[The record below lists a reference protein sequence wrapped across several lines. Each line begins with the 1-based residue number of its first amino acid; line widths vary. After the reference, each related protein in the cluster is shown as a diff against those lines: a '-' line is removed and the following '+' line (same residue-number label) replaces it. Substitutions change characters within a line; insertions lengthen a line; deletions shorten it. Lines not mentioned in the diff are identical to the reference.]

1 MSKIKGLPN
10 VRKPLFLSTARLNHS
25 TGCQA
30 MAACQPNQPADMEN
44 ALKKTVILVTSIFSL
59 LAACAS
65 PFPDL
70 TIHVDTTKCPY
81 LKYERDHAACLERAR
96 SLYPVTQIQLRAQP
110 AVYRPLYEAQW
121 AYMID
126 CLGKIGYRVL
136 KTGEWVP
143 F

>member
-1 MSKIKGLPN
+1 
-10 VRKPLFLSTARLNHS
+10 
-25 TGCQA
+25 
-30 MAACQPNQPADMEN
+30 MEN
-44 ALKKTVILVTSIFSL
+44 ALKKAVILITSILSL

-65 PFPDL
+65 PFPEL

-110 AVYRPLYEAQW
+110 VIYQPVYEAQRV
-121 AYMID
+121 YVID
-126 CLGKIGYRVL
+126 CLEKMGYRVL
-136 KTGEWVP
+136 KTGEWAP